1 MKSRKLIVLVAAIM
15 CGLLLCAFAVI
26 PTVRLSYGGEHN
38 VDVSY
43 RGAQFSKD
51 KLTITVNYESDGE
64 FFEIGRDIVVAT
76 DSNFNNPL
84 RMKNCD
90 VGDGSYAYEFN
101 SENLDNIKTVYI
113 KPPILYMPVEITP
126 VSVPM
131 VAGKVAKMSTE
142 DVNFETAGANWF
154 FVDTVNVEEES
165 EGVYRVKIVVGAKA
179 KDLPRFPKLVN
190 GETQIGGI
198 SALHFDEN
206 DNFEYGEFLFSINA
220 SSEKEAAMIVATSS
234 LVVSDALIRVDAND
248 LAIASNV
255 KSLSVVVSDS
265 E

>member
-1 MKSRKLIVLVAAIM
+1 M
-15 CGLLLCAFAVI
+15 CGLLLFAFTVI
-26 PTVRLSYGGEHN
+26 PTVRLSYDGEHN

-43 RGAQFSKD
+43 RDAQFSED
-51 KLTITVNYESDGE
+51 KLTLTVNYESDGE

-84 RMKNCD
+84 KMRKCD
-90 VGDGSYAYEFN
+90 VGDDGSYTYEFH
-101 SENLDNIKTVYI
+101 SENFDNIKTVYI
-113 KPPILYMPVEITP
+113 KPPILYMPAEITP

-131 VAGKVAKMSTE
+131 VAGKVARMSTE
-142 DVNFETAGANWF
+142 DANFETAGANWF
-154 FVDTVNVEEES
+154 SVDTVNVEEAS
-165 EGVYRVKIVVGAKA
+165 KGVYMVKIVVGAKA

-206 DNFEYGEFLFSINA
+206 DNFEYGEFSFSINA

-234 LVVSDALIRVDAND
+234 LVVSDALIRVDANVSV
-248 LAIASNV
+248 IASNV